1 MQKALNILALAMLAL
16 LSACSGGGMGT
27 PRQVAVEGKFS
38 VEIPSNFI
46 PCNDLHDFAQ
56 LQYADERG
64 GYFMML
70 IDEPKTDIDRLQ
82 MHYSLADY
90 ADFVETTVGQ
100 AFDTMHVSQR
110 DTLEINGLQC
120 QTAHLYAAIDS
131 EEAPMEVYYHL
142 AVFESMD
149 HFYQLIGWT
158 HRDRQSTLRAAAEE
172 MAHSFHELATDANE
186 LQTAS
191 AQKAK

>member
-1 MQKALNILALAMLAL
+1 MQKALNILALAVLAL
-16 LSACSGGGMGT
+16 LSACSGGDMGT
-27 PRQVAVEGKFS
+27 PRPVEVEGKFT
-38 VEIPSNFI
+38 VEIPSNFV

-70 IDEPKTDIDRLQ
+70 IDEPKADFEHLQ

-100 AFDTMHVSQR
+100 GFDTMHVSQR
-110 DTLEINGLQC
+110 DTMEINGLKC
-120 QTAHLYAAIDS
+120 QTADLYAAIAS

-149 HFYQLIGWT
+149 HFYQLVEWT

-172 MAHSFHELATDANE
+172 MEHSFHEFATDATE
-186 LQTAS
+186 SQTAT
-191 AQKAK
+191 AQKAE